1 MLHYDSLPE
10 NFELYIDLLDPPTEE
25 ELFGSDSEIPGDEY
39 DETN

>member
-1 MLHYDSLPE
+1 
-10 NFELYIDLLDPPTEE
+10 LYIDLLGPPTEE